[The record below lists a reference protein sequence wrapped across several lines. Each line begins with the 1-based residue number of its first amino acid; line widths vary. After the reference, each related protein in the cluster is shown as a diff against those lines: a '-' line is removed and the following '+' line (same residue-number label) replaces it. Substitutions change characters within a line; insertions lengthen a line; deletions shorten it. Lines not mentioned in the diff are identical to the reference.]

1 MKTWKEILDHSE
13 RSCFNYAKFDSII
26 DSTFV
31 TNLRKKLDMNQL
43 LFANLIGVDQR
54 TVEGWESRKEDCQG
68 TASRLLYLLD
78 QNPELIQELMAY
90 EDVKTGKKV
99 QEKIWK
105 EIEEQIREEQKEKQN
120 ELEDVQ

>member
-13 RSCFNYAKFDSII
+13 RSWFNYAKFDSII

-54 TVEGWESRKEDCQG
+54 TVEGWESRKEDSQG

-105 EIEEQIREEQKEKQN
+105 EIEE
-120 ELEDVQ
+120 